1 MADDTTRDE
10 DVTDV
15 LPEDLNAAEY
25 VGPYVFPNNNRRR
38 VPGYLYLALGA
49 ACIACWAIAGPDA
62 VLVNGGFLAAGV
74 LLVLLGA
81 YHLVA
86 GWNLDV
92 DERDALVA
100 ATRQVGFA
108 VGHASAQL
116 GWRGLR
122 SRPTWKILLYSAE
135 EPPLTRGLVL
145 VDGVDG
151 EIVAHFVEDNP
162 EDWSDLPATDRRATD
177 PDRGLRRERRQGRPR
192 TSRRVASA
200 ALRSASAESTASQT
214 TSSGPTSASWPATRT
229 RRCHSSA
236 ETCSIRAASR
246 SASWASSAMAS
257 STAGAAGCVPDPLRR
272 VADGRVE
279 HGVVVHQGLLRGPAE
294 QRQRAGG
301 VQARGRARSA
311 RRCPAGGR
319 GRRRTRPRRGR
330 RTPPASADR
339 ASAGRRPR
347 RSAVGSPR
355 SVGVVDV
362 APDPVDEVAG
372 KHVVVVVRDR

>member
-49 ACIACWAIAGPDA
+49 ACIAGWAIAGPDG
-62 VLVNGGFLAAGV
+62 VLINGGFLAAGL

-100 ATRQVGFA
+100 ATREVGFA

-122 SRPTWKILLYSAE
+122 SRPTWKILVYSAE
-135 EPPLTRGLVL
+135 EPPLKRGLVL

-162 EDWSDLPATDRRATD
+162 EDWSDLVTDD
-177 PDRGLRRERRQGRPR
+177 
-192 TSRRVASA
+192 
-200 ALRSASAESTASQT
+200 
-214 TSSGPTSASWPATRT
+214 
-229 RRCHSSA
+229 
-236 ETCSIRAASR
+236 
-246 SASWASSAMAS
+246 
-257 STAGAAGCVPDPLRR
+257 
-272 VADGRVE
+272 
-279 HGVVVHQGLLRGPAE
+279 
-294 QRQRAGG
+294 
-301 VQARGRARSA
+301 
-311 RRCPAGGR
+311 
-319 GRRRTRPRRGR
+319 
-330 RTPPASADR
+330 
-339 ASAGRRPR
+339 SAGQ
-347 RSAVGSPR
+347 
-355 SVGVVDV
+355 
-362 APDPVDEVAG
+362 ET
-372 KHVVVVVRDR
+372 